1 MVDQPKKYGLI
12 LKKSAKAPLS
22 ASKLSVFD
30 SSSDEEPKEA
40 STSKAKTVAQSSLK
54 LQHAVQI
61 ENALIED
68 PTAFQYDEVYEEMQ
82 EKRKN
87 RKEDKEAKKDR
98 KPKYVHSLLAAAH
111 KRQMEFEAVEERKQ
125 QREREAEGDQFADKE
140 VFVTGTYRRK
150 LEELQKHNEELERKD
165 RLDAMMDVSKQKDLS
180 GFYRHLLADVTAE
193 SSNSTSAD
201 ASSRNVNDKLVG
213 FDKIESKT
221 NSKKQYR
228 RARDESSSSSES
240 EVAKKDDQKNTGDG
254 SDFEMDEEQIEEE
267 LKKSKLEANSRKQ
280 TRHRQFY
287 TPSPPPQLHHHH
299 HHHRSR
305 REEEKHADR
314 HRHRSPK
321 ERRHHRS
328 HKYRSRDSSLDDE
341 KRRTHSKKHDHD
353 TVEKESVRSNRK
365 SSDGEN
371 ADILEQEADPVL
383 GTVDPKIVKEKRLK
397 KLKQIFAHRNDEQA
411 IEEYRARYLLRK
423 QIREAAAV
431 DV

>member
-40 STSKAKTVAQSSLK
+40 SISKAKTVAQSSLK

-68 PTAFQYDEVYEEMQ
+68 PTAFQYDEVYDEMQ

-87 RKEDKEAKKDR
+87 RKEDNEAKKDR

-111 KRQMEFEAVEERKQ
+111 RRQMEYEAVEERKQ

-150 LEELQKHNEELERKD
+150 LEELQKHNEEMERKD

-201 ASSRNVNDKLVG
+201 ASSQNINDKLVG

-221 NSKKQYR
+221 NTKKQYR
-228 RARDESSSSSES
+228 RMRDESSSSSSES
-240 EVAKKDDQKNTGDG
+240 EVAKDDQKNTGDQIG
-254 SDFEMDEEQIEEE
+254 SKQEKTDASQAVLHSQPTSTIA
-267 LKKSKLEANSRKQ
+267 SSSR
-280 TRHRQFY
+280 
-287 TPSPPPQLHHHH
+287 
-299 HHHRSR
+299 HRSR
-305 REEEKHADR
+305 REEERHADR

-328 HKYRSRDSSLDDE
+328 HKYRPRDSPFGDE
-341 KRRTHSKKHDHD
+341 KRRTHSKKRDHD
-353 TVEKESVRSNRK
+353 TVKRESVRSNRK
-365 SSDGEN
+365 SSEGEN
-371 ADILEQEADPVL
+371 AESLEQEADPVL
-383 GTVDPKIVKEKRLK
+383 GTVDPKVVKAKRLK

-411 IEEYRARYLLRK
+411 IEEYRARYLQRK
-423 QIREAAAV
+423 QIREAATV

>member
-30 SSSDEEPKEA
+30 SSSDEEQKEA
-40 STSKAKTVAQSSLK
+40 SISKAKSVAQSSLK

-68 PTAFQYDEVYEEMQ
+68 PTAFQYDEVYDEMQ

-87 RKEDKEAKKDR
+87 RKEDNEAKKDR

-111 KRQMEFEAVEERKQ
+111 RRQMEYEAVEERKQ

-150 LEELQKHNEELERKD
+150 LEELQKHNEEMERKD

-201 ASSRNVNDKLVG
+201 ASSQNINDKLVG

-221 NSKKQYR
+221 NTKKQYR
-228 RARDESSSSSES
+228 RMRDESSSSSSES
-240 EVAKKDDQKNTGDG
+240 EVAKDDQKKE
-254 SDFEMDEEQIEEE
+254 SDFEMDEEQIKEE
-267 LKKSKLEANSRKQ
+267 LNKSKLEANRRKQ

-299 HHHRSR
+299 RHRSR
-305 REEEKHADR
+305 REEERHADR

-328 HKYRSRDSSLDDE
+328 HKYRPKDSSFGDE
-341 KRRTHSKKHDHD
+341 KRRTHSKKRDHD
-353 TVEKESVRSNRK
+353 IVKRESVRSNRK
-365 SSDGEN
+365 SSEGEN
-371 ADILEQEADPVL
+371 AESLEQEADPVL
-383 GTVDPKIVKEKRLK
+383 GTVDPKVVKAKRLK

-411 IEEYRARYLLRK
+411 IEEYRARYLQRK
-423 QIREAAAV
+423 QIREAATV
-431 DV
+431 HV

>member
-30 SSSDEEPKEA
+30 SSSDEEQKEA
-40 STSKAKTVAQSSLK
+40 SISKAKTVAQSSLK

-68 PTAFQYDEVYEEMQ
+68 PTAFQYDEVYDEMQ

-87 RKEDKEAKKDR
+87 RKEDNEAKKDR

-111 KRQMEFEAVEERKQ
+111 RRQMEYEAVEERKQ

-150 LEELQKHNEELERKD
+150 LEELQKHNEEMERKD

-201 ASSRNVNDKLVG
+201 ASSQNINDKLVG

-221 NSKKQYR
+221 NTKKQYR
-228 RARDESSSSSES
+228 RMRDESSSSSSES
-240 EVAKKDDQKNTGDG
+240 EVAKDDQKKE
-254 SDFEMDEEQIEEE
+254 SDFEMDEEQIKEE
-267 LKKSKLEANSRKQ
+267 LNKSKLEANRRKQ

-299 HHHRSR
+299 RHRSR
-305 REEEKHADR
+305 REEERHADR

-328 HKYRSRDSSLDDE
+328 HKYRPKDSSFGDE
-341 KRRTHSKKHDHD
+341 KRRTHSKKLDHD
-353 TVEKESVRSNRK
+353 TVKRESVRSNRK
-365 SSDGEN
+365 SSEGEN
-371 ADILEQEADPVL
+371 AESLEQEADPVL
-383 GTVDPKIVKEKRLK
+383 GTVDPKVVKAKRLK

-411 IEEYRARYLLRK
+411 IEEYRARYLQRK
-423 QIREAAAV
+423 QIREAATV

>member
-40 STSKAKTVAQSSLK
+40 SISKAKTVAQSSLK

-68 PTAFQYDEVYEEMQ
+68 PTAFQYDEVYDEMQ

-87 RKEDKEAKKDR
+87 RKEDNEAKKDR

-111 KRQMEFEAVEERKQ
+111 RRQMEYEAVEERKQ

-150 LEELQKHNEELERKD
+150 LEELQKHNEEMERKD

-201 ASSRNVNDKLVG
+201 ASSQNINDKLVG

-221 NSKKQYR
+221 NTKKQYR
-228 RARDESSSSSES
+228 RMRDESSSSSSES
-240 EVAKKDDQKNTGDG
+240 EVAKDDQKNTGDV
-254 SDFEMDEEQIEEE
+254 SDFEMDEEQIKEE
-267 LKKSKLEANSRKQ
+267 LNKSKLEANRRKQ

-299 HHHRSR
+299 RHRSR
-305 REEEKHADR
+305 REEERHADR

-328 HKYRSRDSSLDDE
+328 HKYRPKDSSFGDE
-341 KRRTHSKKHDHD
+341 KRRTHSKKRDHD
-353 TVEKESVRSNRK
+353 TVKRESVRSNRK
-365 SSDGEN
+365 SSEGEN
-371 ADILEQEADPVL
+371 AESLEQEADPVL
-383 GTVDPKIVKEKRLK
+383 GTVDPKVVKAKRLK

-411 IEEYRARYLLRK
+411 IEEYRARYLQRK
-423 QIREAAAV
+423 QIREAATV

>member
-30 SSSDEEPKEA
+30 SSSDEEPKET

-87 RKEDKEAKKDR
+87 RKEDKEARKDR

-140 VFVTGTYRRK
+140 VFVTGAYRRK

-201 ASSRNVNDKLVG
+201 AQSQNVTDKLVE
-213 FDKIESKT
+213 FDKIESKM

-228 RARDESSSSSES
+228 RKRDESSSSSES
-240 EVAKKDDQKNTGDG
+240 EVAKDDQKNTGDG
-254 SDFEMDEEQIEEE
+254 SDFEMDEEQIKEE
-267 LKKSKLEANSRKQ
+267 LKKSKLEANRRKQ

-287 TPSPPPQLHHHH
+287 TPSPPPQLHHRY

-305 REEEKHADR
+305 RDEERYADR
-314 HRHRSPK
+314 YRHRSPK

-328 HKYRSRDSSLDDE
+328 HKYRSRESSFDNE
-341 KRRTHSKKHDHD
+341 QRRLHSKKNNHD
-353 TVEKESVRSNRK
+353 TVERDAVRSNK
-365 SSDGEN
+365 KLSEGEN
-371 ADILEQEADPVL
+371 AEILEQEADPVL
-383 GTVDPKIVKEKRLK
+383 GTVDPKIVKAKRLK

-431 DV
+431 NV

>member
-40 STSKAKTVAQSSLK
+40 SISKAKTVAQSSLK

-68 PTAFQYDEVYEEMQ
+68 PTAFQYDEVYDEMQ

-87 RKEDKEAKKDR
+87 RKEDNEAKKDR

-111 KRQMEFEAVEERKQ
+111 RRQMEYEAVEERKQ

-150 LEELQKHNEELERKD
+150 LEELQKHNEEMERKD

-201 ASSRNVNDKLVG
+201 ASSQNINDKLVG

-221 NSKKQYR
+221 NTKKQYR
-228 RARDESSSSSES
+228 RMRDESSSSSSES
-240 EVAKKDDQKNTGDG
+240 EVAKDDQKNTGDV
-254 SDFEMDEEQIEEE
+254 SDFEMDEEQIKEE
-267 LKKSKLEANSRKQ
+267 LNKSKLEANRRKQ

-299 HHHRSR
+299 RHRSR
-305 REEEKHADR
+305 REEERHADR

-328 HKYRSRDSSLDDE
+328 HKYRSRDSPFGDK
-341 KRRTHSKKHDHD
+341 KRRTHSKKRDHD
-353 TVEKESVRSNRK
+353 TVKRESVRSNRK
-365 SSDGEN
+365 SSEGEN
-371 ADILEQEADPVL
+371 AESLEQEADPVL
-383 GTVDPKIVKEKRLK
+383 GTVDPKVVKAKRLK

-411 IEEYRARYLLRK
+411 IEEYRARYLQRK
-423 QIREAAAV
+423 QIREAATV

>member
-40 STSKAKTVAQSSLK
+40 SISKAKTVAQSSLK

-68 PTAFQYDEVYEEMQ
+68 PTAFQYDEVYDEMQ

-87 RKEDKEAKKDR
+87 RKEDNEAKKDR

-111 KRQMEFEAVEERKQ
+111 RRQMEYEAVEERKQ

-150 LEELQKHNEELERKD
+150 LEELQKHNEEMERKD

-201 ASSRNVNDKLVG
+201 ASSQNINDKLVG

-221 NSKKQYR
+221 NTKKQYR
-228 RARDESSSSSES
+228 RMRDESSSSSSES
-240 EVAKKDDQKNTGDG
+240 EVAKDDQKNTGDEKTDA
-254 SDFEMDEEQIEEE
+254 SQAVLHSQPTSTIA
-267 LKKSKLEANSRKQ
+267 SSSR
-280 TRHRQFY
+280 
-287 TPSPPPQLHHHH
+287 
-299 HHHRSR
+299 HRSR
-305 REEEKHADR
+305 REEERHADR

-328 HKYRSRDSSLDDE
+328 HKYRPRDSPFGDE
-341 KRRTHSKKHDHD
+341 KRRTHSKKRDHD
-353 TVEKESVRSNRK
+353 TVKRESVRSNRK
-365 SSDGEN
+365 SSEGEN
-371 ADILEQEADPVL
+371 AESLEQEADPVL
-383 GTVDPKIVKEKRLK
+383 GTVDPKVVKAKRLK

-411 IEEYRARYLLRK
+411 IEEYRARYLQRK
-423 QIREAAAV
+423 QIREAATV

>member
-1 MVDQPKKYGLI
+1 MTEHEFQIYCIVC
-12 LKKSAKAPLS
+12 
-22 ASKLSVFD
+22 
-30 SSSDEEPKEA
+30 SSTECCSY
-40 STSKAKTVAQSSLK
+40 
-54 LQHAVQI
+54 HAVQI

-68 PTAFQYDEVYEEMQ
+68 PTAFQYDEVYDEMQ

-87 RKEDKEAKKDR
+87 RKEDNEAKKDR

-111 KRQMEFEAVEERKQ
+111 RRQMEYEAVEERKQ

-150 LEELQKHNEELERKD
+150 LEELQKHNEEMERKD

-201 ASSRNVNDKLVG
+201 ASSQNINDKLVG

-221 NSKKQYR
+221 NTKKQYR
-228 RARDESSSSSES
+228 RMRDESSSSSSES
-240 EVAKKDDQKNTGDG
+240 EVAKDDQKNTGDV
-254 SDFEMDEEQIEEE
+254 SDFEMDEEQIKEE
-267 LKKSKLEANSRKQ
+267 LNKSKLEANRRKQ
-280 TRHRQFY
+280 TRHRQ
-287 TPSPPPQLHHHH
+287 
-299 HHHRSR
+299 
-305 REEEKHADR
+305 REEERHADR

-328 HKYRSRDSSLDDE
+328 HKYRPRDSPFGDE
-341 KRRTHSKKHDHD
+341 KRRTHSKKRDHD
-353 TVEKESVRSNRK
+353 TVKRESVRSNRK
-365 SSDGEN
+365 SSEGEN
-371 ADILEQEADPVL
+371 AESLEQEADPVL
-383 GTVDPKIVKEKRLK
+383 GTVDPKVVKAKRLK

-411 IEEYRARYLLRK
+411 IEEYRARYLQRK
-423 QIREAAAV
+423 QIREAATV

>member
-40 STSKAKTVAQSSLK
+40 SISKAKTVAQSSLK

-68 PTAFQYDEVYEEMQ
+68 PTAFQYDEVYDEMQ

-87 RKEDKEAKKDR
+87 RKEDNEAKKDR

-111 KRQMEFEAVEERKQ
+111 RRQMEYEAVEERKQ

-150 LEELQKHNEELERKD
+150 LEELQKHNEEMERKD

-201 ASSRNVNDKLVG
+201 ASSQNINDKLVE

-221 NSKKQYR
+221 NTKKQYR
-228 RARDESSSSSES
+228 RMRDESSSSSSES
-240 EVAKKDDQKNTGDG
+240 EVAKDDQKNTGDV
-254 SDFEMDEEQIEEE
+254 SDFEMDEEQIKEE
-267 LKKSKLEANSRKQ
+267 LNKSKLEANRRKQ

-299 HHHRSR
+299 RHRSR
-305 REEEKHADR
+305 REEERHADR

-328 HKYRSRDSSLDDE
+328 HKYRPRDSSFGDE
-341 KRRTHSKKHDHD
+341 KRRTHSKKRDHD
-353 TVEKESVRSNRK
+353 TVKRESVRSNRK
-365 SSDGEN
+365 SSEGEN
-371 ADILEQEADPVL
+371 AESLEPEADPVL
-383 GTVDPKIVKEKRLK
+383 GTVDPKVVKAKRLK

-411 IEEYRARYLLRK
+411 IEEYRARYLQRK
-423 QIREAAAV
+423 QIREAATV

>member
-30 SSSDEEPKEA
+30 SSSDEEQKEA
-40 STSKAKTVAQSSLK
+40 SISKAKTVAQSSLK

-68 PTAFQYDEVYEEMQ
+68 PTAFQYDEVYDEMQ

-87 RKEDKEAKKDR
+87 RKEDNEAKKDR

-111 KRQMEFEAVEERKQ
+111 RRQMEYEAVEERKQ

-150 LEELQKHNEELERKD
+150 LEELQKHNEEMERKD

-201 ASSRNVNDKLVG
+201 ASSQNINDKLVG

-221 NSKKQYR
+221 NTKKQYR
-228 RARDESSSSSES
+228 RMRDESSSSSSES
-240 EVAKKDDQKNTGDG
+240 EVAKDDQKNTGDV
-254 SDFEMDEEQIEEE
+254 SDFEMDEEQIKEE
-267 LKKSKLEANSRKQ
+267 LNKSKLEANRRKQ

-299 HHHRSR
+299 RHRSR
-305 REEEKHADR
+305 REEERHADR

-328 HKYRSRDSSLDDE
+328 HKYRPKDSSFGDE
-341 KRRTHSKKHDHD
+341 KRRTHSKKRDHD
-353 TVEKESVRSNRK
+353 TVKRESVRSNRK
-365 SSDGEN
+365 SSEGEN
-371 ADILEQEADPVL
+371 AESLEQEADPVL
-383 GTVDPKIVKEKRLK
+383 GTVDPKVVKAKRLK
-397 KLKQIFAHRNDEQA
+397 KLKQIFAHRNDKQA
-411 IEEYRARYLLRK
+411 IEEYRARYLQRK
-423 QIREAAAV
+423 QIREAATV

>member
-40 STSKAKTVAQSSLK
+40 SISKAKTVAQSSLK

-68 PTAFQYDEVYEEMQ
+68 PTAFQYDEVYDEMQ

-87 RKEDKEAKKDR
+87 RKEDNEAKKDR

-111 KRQMEFEAVEERKQ
+111 RRQMEYEAVEERKQ

-150 LEELQKHNEELERKD
+150 LEELQKHNEEMERKD

-201 ASSRNVNDKLVG
+201 ASSQNINDKLVG

-221 NSKKQYR
+221 NTKKQYR
-228 RARDESSSSSES
+228 RMRDESSSSSSES
-240 EVAKKDDQKNTGDG
+240 EVAKDDQKNTGDV
-254 SDFEMDEEQIEEE
+254 SDFEMDEEQIKEE
-267 LKKSKLEANSRKQ
+267 LNKSKLEANRRKQ

-299 HHHRSR
+299 RHRSR
-305 REEEKHADR
+305 REEERHADQ

-328 HKYRSRDSSLDDE
+328 HKYRPKDSSFGDE
-341 KRRTHSKKHDHD
+341 KRRTHSKKRDHD
-353 TVEKESVRSNRK
+353 TVKRESVRSNRK
-365 SSDGEN
+365 SSEGEN
-371 ADILEQEADPVL
+371 AESLEQEADPVL
-383 GTVDPKIVKEKRLK
+383 GTVDPKVVKAKRLK

-411 IEEYRARYLLRK
+411 IEEYRARYLQRK